1 MSMEQLSEGL
11 RIVEANRSRGFFA
24 GARDPALIAAAE
36 SALGGAFPPTY
47 REFLQRLG
55 AGNFGASEFYGVID
69 DNFDDS
75 EVPNGIWL
83 TLRERTDSKLP
94 KSLVVIGS
102 TGDGGYY
109 CLGLENG
116 RETPVVVFDPG
127 TPAAQQLPEVVAKDF
142 GEFFL
147 SEVRSRL

>member
-1 MSMEQLSEGL
+1 MSMEELNEGI

-24 GARDPALIAAAE
+24 GPRDPALITAAE
-36 SALGGAFPPTY
+36 SALGGTFPPTY
-47 REFLQRLG
+47 RAFLRHLG

-69 DNFDDS
+69 DNFEDS

-94 KSLVVIGS
+94 KSFAVIGS
-102 TGDGGYY
+102 TGDGSYY

-116 RETPVVVFDPG
+116 QETPVVVLDPG
-127 TPAAQQLPEVVAKDF
+127 IPAAQQRPEVVAKDF

-147 SEVRSRL
+147 NEVRARL